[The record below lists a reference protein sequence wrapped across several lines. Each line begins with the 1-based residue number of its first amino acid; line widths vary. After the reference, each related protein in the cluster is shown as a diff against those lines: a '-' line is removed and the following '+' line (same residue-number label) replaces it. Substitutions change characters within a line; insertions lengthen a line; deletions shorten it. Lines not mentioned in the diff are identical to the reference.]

1 MNNIRDEFF
10 DKGFISPLKAL
21 DVEIATEIKNKYINF
36 TRIFHQSEKK

>member
-21 DVEIATEIKNKYINF
+21 DVEMLLKLKIN
-36 TRIFHQSEKK
+36 I